1 MSGENGNG
9 NGLQV
14 PEIIPGGLGERCLWT
29 AGARDVRLAERAT
42 RECWVMSDAARAA
55 MMARLEAVVLDPGSK
70 PRAFFSAVKAI
81 AGLQR
86 ITLAAVDC
94 AIRAHQ
100 FEDLAERVAELEK
113 RQARNRLNDRLGGR
127 RR

>member
-1 MSGENGNG
+1 
-9 NGLQV
+9 
-14 PEIIPGGLGERCLWT
+14 
-29 AGARDVRLAERAT
+29 
-42 RECWVMSDAARAA
+42 MSDAARAA